1 MGANYFGPVKGI
13 INHKEATKTFPTPRG
28 EFKVR
33 NIRIE
38 IKETGRDGKEY
49 STIPE
54 FKLIND
60 LTSVVDY
67 NGFEV
72 GKEVEFYFSINGRE
86 MKWNDKNTGEPKS
99 AWRSE
104 ITCLKIK
111 ALSEQTDVIAPDAK
125 AQSWDIPQGQ
135 LERMLEAKK
144 AAAAAGTGSS
154 VGQPQAQAAPY
165 SPQIDDDSSDLPF

>member
-13 INHKEATKTFPTPRG
+13 INHKEATKVSPTPRG

-54 FKLIND
+54 MKLIND
-60 LTSVVDY
+60 NTAIVDY
-67 NGFEV
+67 NGYEV

-86 MKWNDKNTGEPKS
+86 MKWNDKTTGEPKT

-111 ALSEQTDVIAPDAK
+111 ALAENTDVIAPDAK
-125 AQSWDIPQGQ
+125 AQSFDIPQEQ
-135 LERMLEAKK
+135 LERMLAAKK
-144 AAAAAGTGSS
+144 AAAGTGSS

-165 SPQIDDDSSDLPF
+165 NPLTGDDDLDSLPF

>member
-1 MGANYFGPVKGI
+1 MGSNYFGPVRGI
-13 INHKEATKTFPTPRG
+13 MNHKEATKTFPTPRG
-28 EFKVR
+28 EFRVR

-38 IKETGRDGKEY
+38 IKEKGRDGKEY

-54 FKLIND
+54 LKLIND

-67 NGFEV
+67 NGYEV
-72 GKEVEFYFSINGRE
+72 GKEVDFWFSINGRE
-86 MKWNDKNTGEPKS
+86 MKWKDKNTGEDKS

-111 ALSEQTDVIAPDAK
+111 AVEENTDVIAPDAK
-125 AQSWDIPQGQ
+125 AKKWDIPQEQ
-135 LERMLEAKK
+135 LERMLAAKK
-144 AAAAAGTGSS
+144 AGAAGTGSS

-165 SPQIDDDSSDLPF
+165 SPQIDDDSDLPF

>member
-13 INHKEATKTFPTPRG
+13 INHKEATKTFLTPRG

-33 NIRIE
+33 NIRVE

-54 FKLIND
+54 MKLIND
-60 LTSVVDY
+60 NTSIVDY
-67 NGFEV
+67 NGYEV

-86 MKWNDKNTGEPKS
+86 MKWNDKATGEPKT

-111 ALSEQTDVIAPDAK
+111 AVVEDKVPTADMGFATKDLS
-125 AQSWDIPQGQ
+125 IPAENQAMMNASMG
-135 LERMLEAKK
+135 
-144 AAAAAGTGSS
+144 GGSS
-154 VGQPQAQAAPY
+154 VGQPQAQSATY
-165 SPQIDDDSSDLPF
+165 SPQIGDDDDGLPF